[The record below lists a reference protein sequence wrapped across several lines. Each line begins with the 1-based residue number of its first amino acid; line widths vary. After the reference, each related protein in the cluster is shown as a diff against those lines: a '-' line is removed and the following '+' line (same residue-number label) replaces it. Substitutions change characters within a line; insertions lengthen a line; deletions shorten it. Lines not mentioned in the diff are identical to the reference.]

1 MIERL
6 VIKNVAS
13 YDSTGVDI
21 NTNKKINFF
30 FGYNGSGK
38 STIARF
44 LHDVTLPATEK
55 ALEFSDCSQTGFDP
69 AAQTILVYNEDFRN
83 ENFIS
88 KDEQRGIFSLNKT
101 NDEVDKQIT
110 ILNDEIRIIQK
121 HRAGAKVRED
131 KLRQLQERKQRAL
144 EENVFSKRNQF
155 SSCRN
160 ATLPYGG
167 SKKSFL
173 SHIRQF
179 LKSTEPIKTLPELLQ
194 EYNRV
199 YANGLKQIPYN
210 VDIDALKALIGK
222 EPEISALLDE
232 VIVGNKDV
240 DIAQLIDQLQIST
253 WVENGLPYMERSGDI
268 CPFCQQPFDDK
279 DALKHKFEQFFDKT
293 YKEKMETL
301 RLKAGEYYKELQS
314 LLSVLDSIVKV
325 FNPANKV
332 SSAVSEIKDLCDN
345 FVKTINEKKDKPNEK
360 KSIQSLSSLLPKI
373 EEIKDLA
380 DKNNRDYANLANL
393 QKGWVNDALK
403 YIVEECRADIERFDG
418 WVEKCGRVLLEN
430 SFTQTSL
437 EEHEGYLRQ
446 QTDELRKKTVNTT
459 DAVNNIKKILKN
471 VGFDNF
477 EIKEKKDDTTAAPT
491 YYLKRNGT
499 SPANVYKSLSEGE
512 KTFISF
518 LYFHQLCLG
527 TDDLE
532 HSASKKK
539 IIVIDDP
546 VSSLDS
552 KVMFVITTLIH
563 QLARYKGNETKLERQ
578 DFLNPNIEQLFV
590 FTHNFYFYREV
601 SFDRRPI
608 NKSQNHH
615 IIEKNNSISQIP
627 YTGDHCTLK
636 NDYSMMWDH
645 LKKAKETLGA
655 DKSQN
660 VMLANTMR
668 RVIDSY
674 LDFVGIK
681 KTGTTI
687 TWSAIDSFEEG
698 SPEYIVESAFIS
710 IINDESHGLAAM
722 DDMYYDSIVKQK
734 PEVIFNAFK
743 ALFKEIGQSHY
754 EYMMDESFED

>member
-69 AAQTILVYNEDFRN
+69 ATQTILVYNEDFRN

-222 EPEISALLDE
+222 ELEISALLDE

-437 EEHEGYLRQ
+437 EEHETYLRQ

-527 TDDLE
+527 TDDIE

-563 QLARYKGNETKLERQ
+563 QLARYKGKAPKSDMQE
-578 DFLNPNIEQLFV
+578 FLNPNVEQIFI
-590 FTHNFYFYREV
+590 FTHNFYFYKEV
-601 SFDRRPI
+601 SFNRRPI
-608 NKSQNHH
+608 NKSQTHH
-615 IIEKNNSISQIP
+615 IIEKTNAVSHIS
-627 YTGDHCTLK
+627 YTGNDCTLK
-636 NDYSMMWDH
+636 NDYSMMWEN
-645 LKKAKETLGA
+645 LKKAKASIGE

-674 LDFVGIK
+674 LDFIGIK

>member
-1 MIERL
+1 MITQL

-13 YDSTGVDI
+13 YDATGVVID
-21 NTNKKINFF
+21 TNKKINFF

-38 STIARF
+38 STIAKY
-44 LHDVTLPATEK
+44 LHDITLPDTEK
-55 ALEFSDCSQTGFDP
+55 SSEYNDCSQNGYDP

-88 KDEQRGIFSLNKT
+88 KDEQRGIFSLNRT
-101 NDEVDKQIT
+101 NEVVDKQIEH
-110 ILNDEIRIIQK
+110 INEEIKKIQK
-121 HRAGAKVRED
+121 LKAGSKDRED
-131 KLRQLQERKQRAL
+131 NLHQIYDRKLKSL
-144 EENVFSKRNQF
+144 EDLVFSKRTQF

-167 SKKSFL
+167 SKKNFL
-173 SHIRQF
+173 VHIRPSLQ
-179 LKSTEPIKTLPELLQ
+179 LTEPAKTLPDLLQ

-199 YANGLKQIPYN
+199 YANGLKNIPIN
-210 VDIDALKALIGK
+210 VDADAFRSLIEK
-222 EPEISALLDE
+222 ESDIAALLDE

-240 DIAQLIDQLQIST
+240 DIAKLIDQLQMST
-253 WVENGLPYMERSGDI
+253 WVESGIPFMEQSGAV
-268 CPFCQQPFDDK
+268 CPFCQQPIEDK
-279 DALKHKFEQFFDKT
+279 DGLRHKFEQFFDKT
-293 YKEKMETL
+293 YKEKIDAL
-301 RLKAGEYYKELQS
+301 REKAGTYYTGIQS
-314 LLSVLDSIVKV
+314 QLDTLDIIVKV
-325 FNPANKV
+325 FNPDNIV
-332 SSAVSEIKDLCDN
+332 SSLTSELTSYRDSFATI
-345 FVKTINEKKDKPNEK
+345 INEKKSKPNEK
-360 KSIQSLSSLLPKI
+360 KTMDTLSDYLNRIDELKTLI
-373 EEIKDLA
+373 E
-380 DKNNRDYANLANL
+380 KNNRDFANITNL
-393 QKGWVNDALK
+393 QNQWVGDVQK
-403 YIVEECRADIERFDG
+403 YIAEDSRGDIERFDK
-418 WVEKCGRVLLEN
+418 WKEKCDVVLSVN
-430 SFTQTSL
+430 AFTQTSL
-437 EEHEGYLRQ
+437 QEQEELLRRQ
-446 QTDELRKKTVNTT
+446 VDELRKKTVNTT
-459 DAVNNIKKILKN
+459 DAVNNIKRILKN
-471 VGFDNF
+471 VGFDSF
-477 EIKEKKDDTTAAPT
+477 EIMEKKDTATAAPT
-491 YYLKRNGT
+491 YYLKRNGST
-499 SPANVYKSLSEGE
+499 ASNVYKSLSEGE

-527 TDDLE
+527 TDDIE
-532 HSASKKK
+532 HGSSKKK

-563 QLARYKGNETKLERQ
+563 QLARYKGSETKPDRQ
-578 DFLNPNIEQLFV
+578 EFLNSNIEQLFV

-615 IIEKNNSISQIP
+615 IIEKNNSVSQIS

-687 TWSAIDSFEEG
+687 TWSAINTFEEG
-698 SPEYIVESAFIS
+698 TPEFIVESAFIS
-710 IINDESHGLAAM
+710 LINDESHGLAAM
-722 DDMYYDSIVKQK
+722 DDMYYESIVKQE
-734 PEVIFNAFK
+734 PIVIFNAFK
-743 ALFKEIGQSHY
+743 SLFKEIGRSHY
-754 EYMMDESFED
+754 EYMMDENFDE